1 MITRPPTNVL
11 RQCHT
16 HSLTHSLT
24 CGDGYVFYCGKLW
37 TKFSYN
43 KFSSSSRAMP
53 RWDGTADPP
62 PCERRCDGDRIIELV
77 PAAEWLADDTKNML
91 LRNSDNADML
101 PGRQFLPRTAYRD
114 HLHDNARAT
123 SVFDNANPGITT
135 YVRVSRRL
143 AKEGAMGDQARED
156 QLLQIRAEIRE
167 QTRLKEL
174 REAQEAREVLE
185 LRSLGIRTAMRKC
198 EWPSRHHPSLPAPRR
213 VSSHGSRPCC
223 AWLPSARR
231 QGPGG
236 HGPGWWQ
243 GTLSRWR
250 VEEVGPVCVL
260 HVGSCMWRYGRVRE
274 EVYVPTL
281 LTDGGDGARVSTNL
295 ADGRRADGQ
304 RG

>member
-1 MITRPPTNVL
+1 
-11 RQCHT
+11 
-16 HSLTHSLT
+16 
-24 CGDGYVFYCGKLW
+24 
-37 TKFSYN
+37 
-43 KFSSSSRAMP
+43 MP
-53 RWDGTADPP
+53 RWDGTSDPP

-198 EWPSRHHPSLPAPRR
+198 EWPSRHHPSLPARAAC
-213 VSSHGSRPCC
+213 PCC
-223 AWLPSARR
+223 GWLITMLCVAPVRR

-243 GTLSRWR
+243 GTLARWR

-260 HVGSCMWRYGRVRE
+260 HVGSCMRRAREVCANAAHGR
-274 EVYVPTL
+274 
-281 LTDGGDGARVSTNL
+281 GGGARALDAAASNL
-295 ADGRRADGQ
+295 ADVLRAGGHRGRGSMAQTSKHRGSTGTALTGCKAVVADTHDGTVCVAH
-304 RG
+304 RESVLRPS

>member
-1 MITRPPTNVL
+1 
-11 RQCHT
+11 
-16 HSLTHSLT
+16 
-24 CGDGYVFYCGKLW
+24 
-37 TKFSYN
+37 
-43 KFSSSSRAMP
+43 MP

-185 LRSLGIRTAMRKC
+185 LRSLGIRTAMRKYKD
-198 EWPSRHHPSLPAPRR
+198 LADTD
-213 VSSHGSRPCC
+213 
-223 AWLPSARR
+223 
-231 QGPGG
+231 Q
-236 HGPGWWQ
+236 
-243 GTLSRWR
+243 
-250 VEEVGPVCVL
+250 
-260 HVGSCMWRYGRVRE
+260 
-274 EVYVPTL
+274 
-281 LTDGGDGARVSTNL
+281 DGGRAHSHDGVSKRS
-295 ADGRRADGQ
+295 AQSAFFM
-304 RG
+304 

>member
-1 MITRPPTNVL
+1 MS
-11 RQCHT
+11 C
-16 HSLTHSLT
+16 
-24 CGDGYVFYCGKLW
+24 DGYVQCPKGVCCAKLRNI
-37 TKFSYN
+37 KVSECVPV
-43 KFSSSSRAMP
+43 RATPSTNMP

-198 EWPSRHHPSLPAPRR
+198 EWPSRHHPSLPARAAC
-213 VSSHGSRPCC
+213 PCC
-223 AWLPSARR
+223 GWLTTMLCVAPVRR

-243 GTLSRWR
+243 GTLARWR

-260 HVGSCMWRYGRVRE
+260 HVGSCMRRAM
-274 EVYVPTL
+274 
-281 LTDGGDGARVSTNL
+281 DGGARRSTRL
-295 ADGRRADGQ
+295 HPPRWRSQGTR
-304 RG
+304 

>member
-1 MITRPPTNVL
+1 ML
-11 RQCHT
+11 RKVAKHQGFGGRACA
-16 HSLTHSLT
+16 SN
-24 CGDGYVFYCGKLW
+24 
-37 TKFSYN
+37 TKHN
-43 KFSSSSRAMP
+43 MP

-198 EWPSRHHPSLPAPRR
+198 EWPSRHHPSLPARAAC
-213 VSSHGSRPCC
+213 PCC
-223 AWLPSARR
+223 GWLTTMLCVAPVRR

-243 GTLSRWR
+243 GTLARWR

-260 HVGSCMWRYGRVRE
+260 HVGSCMRRAM
-274 EVYVPTL
+274 
-281 LTDGGDGARVSTNL
+281 DGGARRSTRL
-295 ADGRRADGQ
+295 HPPRWRSQGTR
-304 RG
+304 